1 MIASLLASRK
11 SPPLKGRCDAKSAV
25 EFCSALC
32 TLKPK
37 VVSQKEKVFH
47 HTARQTHSCTTTAV
61 VTADPMEAPIE
72 APIIAPIEAPMEEED
87 EVRSDSW
94 GEEKR

>member
-47 HTARQTHSCTTTAV
+47 RTTAAAAA
-61 VTADPMEAPIE
+61 TTRTDPME
-72 APIIAPIEAPMEEED
+72 APIEAPMEEED